1 MRLVWGRPPRPPRPR
16 SGRDKAEFV
25 SKASITRFQLHASAL
40 FHHGKT
46 MDWGWALV
54 GAAGIEPATLGLEI
68 RCSILLSYAPKIRQL
83 QLYQGV
89 PEITHMGYDLV
100 KCLHRLSIAQHL

>member
-1 MRLVWGRPPRPPRPR
+1 
-16 SGRDKAEFV
+16 
-25 SKASITRFQLHASAL
+25 
-40 FHHGKT
+40 

-83 QLYQGV
+83 QLEQWIADNQSCGV
-89 PEITHMGYDLV
+89 
-100 KCLHRLSIAQHL
+100 RLSEVPAQPQYRTASARLRVEPGRQLGGFGG